1 MKAAGFR
8 HAEQPRRHQSA
19 PACVRKSGSGFDLPI
34 AIAYLLATRQ
44 VNPSFVEETLAVG
57 ELALDGAVRR
67 VDGLFAYAIAA
78 QEGSSAVAIGF
89 RCDVHAQAHGAR
101 SRVHRSP
108 CPAALGFVF
117 ATGYACGGAR

>member
-1 MKAAGFR
+1 MPSN
-8 HAEQPRRHQSA
+8 HVVINLA

-67 VDGLFAYAIAA
+67 VDGLLAYAIAA
-78 QEGSSAVAIGF
+78 QKDHLRLLSASDATCMPRLTGLDHVCI
-89 RCDVHAQAHGAR
+89 DHLAQLR
-101 SRVHRSP
+101 SASFSP
-108 CPAALGFVF
+108 PE
-117 ATGYACGGAR
+117 YACGGAR